1 MNELVVQSSS
11 QGMLAIAVM
20 LLGVIVVLALAGMV
34 FMYRYFNK
42 IVHQQ
47 NELLDNLQKE
57 LHSVNAG
64 TAYNGARMDKSELK
78 IKLLARRQYLYETQQ
93 MKKKNYERAKTMI
106 QRGDK
111 VDKVITDCNIT
122 KTEAELILLAHRMNK
137 VA

>member
-1 MNELVVQSSS
+1 MHELVVQSSN
-11 QGMLAIAVM
+11 QGMLAVAV
-20 LLGVIVVLALAGMV
+20 LLMGVIVVLSLGGMV
-34 FMYRYFNK
+34 YMYQYFNK

-47 NELLDNLQKE
+47 NDLIHSLQKE
-57 LHSVNAG
+57 LKNVGAG
-64 TAYNGARMDKSELK
+64 IAFNGAKTDKFELK

-111 VDKVITDCNIT
+111 VEKVISDCNIT
-122 KTEAELILLAHRMNK
+122 KTEAELIMLAHRMNK